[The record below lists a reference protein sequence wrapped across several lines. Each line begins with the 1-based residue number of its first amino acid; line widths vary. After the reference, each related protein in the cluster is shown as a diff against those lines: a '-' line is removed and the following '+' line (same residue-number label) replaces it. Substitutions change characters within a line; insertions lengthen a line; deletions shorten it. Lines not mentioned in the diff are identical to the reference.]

1 MTMRPLQYG
10 IMLAV
15 MGLMTACSGP
25 VETRISTAMPAA
37 PEKGGTYFLSVPE
50 GAAAPE
56 QEAAI
61 TLLEQRLT
69 AQGLTRTLDSE
80 SAQYVVSLGVA
91 DRLADVG
98 YTSGNATLAIPKQK
112 RALQS
117 CADRE
122 YRITLVIQK
131 VADGTD
137 AYQGSA
143 SEYHCKAKFVDAMP
157 LLLDAAL
164 SGFNGQTGA
173 RIEKRSGLD

>member
-1 MTMRPLQYG
+1 MRPLQYG
-10 IMLAV
+10 IMLAAV
-15 MGLMTACSGP
+15 GLMTACSGP
-25 VETRISTAMPAA
+25 VETHISTAMPRA
-37 PEKGGTYFLSVPE
+37 PEKGGIYFLSTPE
-50 GAAAPE
+50 GVAAPV

-61 TLLEQRLT
+61 VLLEQRLT
-69 AQGLTRTLDSE
+69 TQGLIRTMDSE

-98 YTSGNATLAIPKQK
+98 YTSGDATLAAPKQK

-122 YRITLVIQK
+122 YRITFAIQK

-137 AYQGSA
+137 AYHGSA
-143 SEYHCKAKFVDAMP
+143 SEYHCKARFTDVMP

-164 SGFNGQTGA
+164 SGFNGQTGT
-173 RIEKRSGLD
+173 RVEKRSGLD